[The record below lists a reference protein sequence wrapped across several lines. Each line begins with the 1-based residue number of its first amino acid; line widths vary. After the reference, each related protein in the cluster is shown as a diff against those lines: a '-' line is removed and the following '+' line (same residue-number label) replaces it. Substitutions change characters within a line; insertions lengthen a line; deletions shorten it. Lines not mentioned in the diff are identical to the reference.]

1 MEDTNAMLDIPAKRK
16 RTYRKRSPAEIR
28 AILKD
33 YKEARR
39 GQKSL
44 TLAIHGVRTSH
55 VTYWTKRMAQ
65 EGE

>member
-1 MEDTNAMLDIPAKRK
+1 MTEPSEATLDVPPAKRK
-16 RTYRKRSPAEIR
+16 RNYRKRTPAEIR

-33 YKEARR
+33 YKEAKH

-55 VTYWTKRMAQ
+55 VNYWQ
-65 EGE
+65 NQGYDE

>member
-1 MEDTNAMLDIPAKRK
+1 MDESNAMLEVPPVKRK
-16 RTYRKRSPAEIR
+16 RNYRKRTPSEIR

-33 YKEARR
+33 YKEAKR

-55 VTYWTKRMAQ
+55 VTYWQSRGYD
-65 EGE
+65 E